1 MLERDRRRKEA
12 EAAWREKQR
21 ELWCKEEE
29 LSPQTKEE
37 INNVRTKLFWVYQ
50 TRDPKEFKVRFV
62 SLLQKAIWTHRKIK
76 EITSLKVR
84 MIIFVYL
91 FIVFTQYWSLEIDMD
106 TLYHLYFIFIYWINA
121 FSSSEIKA
129 FYFQL
134 LLCR

>member
-1 MLERDRRRKEA
+1 MAERDRRRKEA
-12 EAAWREKQR
+12 EAAWKEKQR

-50 TRDPKEFKVRFV
+50 TRDPKEFKVRFA
-62 SLLQKAIWTHRKIK
+62 SLLQKSIWTHRTIK

-106 TLYHLYFIFIYWINA
+106 DVYIFT
-121 FSSSEIKA
+121 
-129 FYFQL
+129 
-134 LLCR
+134 

>member
-106 TLYHLYFIFIYWINA
+106 DVYIYLNTVYIYT
-121 FSSSEIKA
+121 KCK
-129 FYFQL
+129 L
-134 LLCR
+134 RDD

>member
-62 SLLQKAIWTHRKIK
+62 SLLQKAIWTHRTIK

-106 TLYHLYFIFIYWINA
+106 DVYIYLNTVYLYKVQTA
-121 FSSSEIKA
+121 
-129 FYFQL
+129 
-134 LLCR
+134 

>member
-1 MLERDRRRKEA
+1 MKERDRRRKEA

-62 SLLQKAIWTHRKIK
+62 SLLQKAIWTHRTIK

-106 TLYHLYFIFIYWINA
+106 NVYIYLNTVYIHT
-121 FSSSEIKA
+121 K
-129 FYFQL
+129 
-134 LLCR
+134 CKRRDD

>member
-1 MLERDRRRKEA
+1 MAERDRRRKEA
-12 EAAWREKQR
+12 EAAWKEKQR

-62 SLLQKAIWTHRKIK
+62 PFLQKAIWTHRTIK

-106 TLYHLYFIFIYWINA
+106 DVYIYLNTVYIHTKCKPRDN
-121 FSSSEIKA
+121 
-129 FYFQL
+129 
-134 LLCR
+134 